1 MNGEPGT
8 RRPPRGGKRR
18 NSLGPS
24 TLEERM
30 EKVPLRRSRSDDATL
45 SSNQTEENGTG
56 VAAQLN
62 FLPNEGKNV
71 DVQYDDVTN
80 ALGESWRDH

>member
-1 MNGEPGT
+1 
-8 RRPPRGGKRR
+8 
-18 NSLGPS
+18 
-24 TLEERM
+24 M